1 MTEGFPLHA
10 RRKEATVAAWVR
22 PQGQVMILLSA
33 PLKERPTWY
42 LLKTDPGLLGWV
54 REDTLQ
60 GQVEGLLWAG

>member
-1 MTEGFPLHA
+1 M
-10 RRKEATVAAWVR
+10 AAWVR